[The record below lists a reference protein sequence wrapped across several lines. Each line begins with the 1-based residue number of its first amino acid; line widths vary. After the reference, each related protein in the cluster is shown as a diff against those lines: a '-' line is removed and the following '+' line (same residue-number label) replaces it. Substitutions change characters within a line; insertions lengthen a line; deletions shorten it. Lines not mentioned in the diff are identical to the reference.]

1 MILLEDGFLH
11 RQEILSL
18 FAEYTSMLVCLD
30 PSFSVYL
37 DIQNYDEEIMDLE
50 SRYAPPWGR
59 LYHLSADGHSAGCAA
74 LKRLD
79 SGRCELKRLYVRP
92 AFRGRGCARMLMD
105 RILDDARAI
114 GYSRILLDTL
124 PELEAALSLYRMYG
138 FTETGRYNDS
148 PVGHTV
154 FMELEL

>member
-79 SGRCELKRLYVRP
+79 SGRCELKRLYV
-92 AFRGRGCARMLMD
+92 
-105 RILDDARAI
+105 DARAI
-114 GYSRILLDTL
+114 GYCRILLDTL

-148 PVGHTV
+148 PVGPTV